1 MSDSYHELISHLF
14 NSPSNIPKTSYQPT
28 GIMYYRVARQTP
40 SLDPQVYR
48 HMQLKIGQ
56 KEEKEGKPLD
66 PQTHRHMQDNAGG
79 V

>member
-1 MSDSYHELISHLF
+1 MPALDS
-14 NSPSNIPKTSYQPT
+14 
-28 GIMYYRVARQTP
+28 
-40 SLDPQVYR
+40 QVYR

-66 PQTHRHMQDNAGG
+66 PQIHRHMQDNAGG